1 MSRILFCC
9 RPLSGHFDPL
19 LPLAEAAR
27 AAGHSVAVA
36 SGEPVAGRA
45 SAAGFAAFTVGPSEA
60 FRAEW
65 APRFPGFTDLTG
77 DAMREFFF
85 TEIFANL
92 ELVPRAADL
101 EPVLVSWQP
110 DLVVHEPAELAAP
123 MLCTK
128 AEIPYVDAGYGAL
141 IPQSILEAA
150 GTAIA
155 AHWQAHGL
163 DADPLAGMYRYLYI
177 DPCPAALQRP
187 EIAQIGN
194 VQQMRPV
201 DAGGVIGERPAWF
214 GDLSDRPTVY
224 VTLGT
229 IWNTDLDVFRLLIE
243 SLCGDANVVVTI
255 GRQND
260 PQQLGS
266 YPSNVIIRSFIP
278 QHEVLPWCDAAV
290 IHGGAGTMLGALAH
304 GVPLLVIPQGADQ
317 WSNAERVV
325 AAGAG
330 LTVLRSDL
338 TAATAAA
345 EVSTLLSDPRYRR
358 AAVNIQE
365 QIAAM
370 PTPGETI
377 VRLEELL

>member
-9 RPLSGHFDPL
+9 RPLAGHFDPL
-19 LPLAEAAR
+19 LPLAKAAQ

-45 SAAGFAAFTVGPSEA
+45 SAAGFTAFTVGPSEA

-65 APRFPGFTDLTG
+65 VPRFPGFTDLTG
-77 DAMREFFF
+77 DAQREFFF

-101 EPVLVSWQP
+101 EPVLASWRP

-128 AEIPYVDAGYGAL
+128 AGIPYVDAGFGVL
-141 IPQSILEAA
+141 IAPTVLEAA
-150 GTAIA
+150 GKAMA
-155 AHWQAHGL
+155 PHWRAHGL
-163 DADPLAGMYRYLYI
+163 HPDPLAGMYRHLYI

-187 EIAQIGN
+187 EIADVGS

-201 DAGGVIGERPAWF
+201 DAGEAPGERPAWF
-214 GDLSDRPTVY
+214 DDFPERPTVY
-224 VTLGT
+224 ITLGT

-243 SLCGDANVVVTI
+243 SLCGDVNVVVTI

-260 PQQLGS
+260 PDQLGS
-266 YPSNVIIRSFIP
+266 YPRNVVIRSFIP

-290 IHGGAGTMLGALAH
+290 IHGGAGTMLGVLAH
-304 GVPLLVIPQGADQ
+304 GLPLLVIPQGADQ
-317 WSNAERVV
+317 WCNAEQVV

-330 LTVLRSDL
+330 RKLLRDELTTEAVG
-338 TAATAAA
+338 TAVGA
-345 EVSTLLSDPRYRR
+345 LLSDPTYRR
-358 AAVNIQE
+358 AAATIRE
-365 QIAAM
+365 QIAGM
-370 PTPGETI
+370 PTAAETI